1 MIPFKLFNSQKFKL
15 LGSGNFSSVYYCTVK
30 CPLSTP
36 TKLTNF
42 KNYTEQGVA
51 VKLLNGGFII
61 RKMDI
66 VLVKTVY
73 KFSIYT
79 HTMYICIY
87 VYM

>member
-1 MIPFKLFNSQKFKL
+1 MIPLQLFNSEKFKL

-61 RKMDI
+61 RKVDVVFFLCPLGNPKVVCGSSMN
-66 VLVKTVY
+66 KY
-73 KFSIYT
+73 
-79 HTMYICIY
+79 
-87 VYM
+87 